1 MVSYPS
7 NLSLVR
13 LTTTLSCRFDGL
25 ASRTLDL
32 VGDYAGD
39 ELFLIEG
46 DSLLLQCFSD
56 KNLDFSHGLQL
67 LHATYLVEKLLSQ
80 LKQRKCVFHIVFFS
94 DHAQICIPP
103 NVDKRLWPKYRLARE
118 AILQHL
124 VQNLPATVPSIQIH
138 LFDSY
143 RSGSFE
149 QYLHAVGAY
158 FLMCHD
164 GTAPVLGR
172 VQSFAELFEDSDATL
187 LDEHHLELPH
197 QEEYSNSAPSG
208 NWSMKIILRSMMCWF
223 IAHGYNI
230 SILNSLECRDSKVRS
245 AALRKQEPCRNAHT
259 CRSYR

>member
-7 NLSLVR
+7 DLSFDLSFAR
-13 LTTTLSCRFDGL
+13 LRITLSFRFDGL

-46 DSLLLQCFSD
+46 DSLLLHCFSD

-67 LHATYLVEKLLSQ
+67 LHGTYLVEKLLSQ
-80 LKQRKCVFHIVFFS
+80 LKQRKCRFHIVFFS

-103 NVDKRLWPKYRLARE
+103 NVDERLWPKYRLARE

-124 VQNLPATVPSIQIH
+124 VQNLPTVFPSIQIH
-138 LFDSY
+138 LFDCY
-143 RSGSFE
+143 RCGSFE
-149 QYLHAVGAY
+149 NYLHAVGAY

-164 GTAPVLGR
+164 GTTPVLGR
-172 VQSFAELFEDSDATL
+172 VQGSAESSEDSDTAL
-187 LDEHHLELPH
+187 SDDDYLDLSD

-208 NWSMKIILRSMMCWF
+208 NWPGKIMLRSMMRWF
-223 IAHGYNI
+223 IVHGYNI
-230 SILNSLECRDSKVRS
+230 SILNSLECRDSKVCSPAVR
-245 AALRKQEPCRNAHT
+245 
-259 CRSYR
+259 